1 MESLPVEV
9 DEGGS
14 VDDEDET
21 VLAVFIESAD
31 SFCSWG
37 DASAEIEKAADSPKR
52 ATSFA
57 LVLGLS
63 SPSFLTMRCSMCI
76 ATGEAYCSDRYF
88 FKALLQYSKLV

>member
-9 DEGGS
+9 DEEGS
-14 VDDEDET
+14 ADDEDET

-37 DASAEIEKAADSPKR
+37 DANAEIEKAADSPKR
-52 ATSFA
+52 ATSFV

-63 SPSFLTMRCSMCI
+63 SPSFLTMRFSMCI
-76 ATGEAYCSDRYF
+76 FDVSTDADI
-88 FKALLQYSKLV
+88 LI